1 MHTLSSKCIYGDNL
15 IALPFFMVH
24 RLHNPEKLNVKNVI
38 HFEEIIDEE
47 VFEEI
52 ISEIVGEVN

>member
-1 MHTLSSKCIYGDNL
+1 
-15 IALPFFMVH
+15 MVH

-52 ISEIVGEVN
+52 ISQIVGEVN